1 MYLYY
6 LTIGRFYV
14 RVLYFLI
21 SKLCSP
27 IIRFW
32 RFIKNGLTR
41 IINHFKIKLTVF
53 YTKRKE
59 KGEREH
65 AESLRKSRT
74 GRRPAFRRRKNENRL
89 GMSMAFLAIVMIVAV
104 VGINSISLK
113 QKQAKYIARE
123 QELQQQIDA
132 ETARSEQLKELET
145 YTKTKK
151 YAEEVAKDKLGLVYD
166 NEIIFKEEE

>member
-1 MYLYY
+1 MPN
-6 LTIGRFYV
+6 RQV
-14 RVLYFLI
+14 
-21 SKLCSP
+21 
-27 IIRFW
+27 
-32 RFIKNGLTR
+32 
-41 IINHFKIKLTVF
+41 
-53 YTKRKE
+53 
-59 KGEREH
+59 KG
-65 AESLRKSRT
+65 KQQK
-74 GRRPAFRRRKNENRL
+74 RPAFRRRKNENRL

-166 NEIIFKEEE
+166 NEIIFKEE

>member
-1 MYLYY
+1 MPNRY
-6 LTIGRFYV
+6 
-14 RVLYFLI
+14 
-21 SKLCSP
+21 
-27 IIRFW
+27 
-32 RFIKNGLTR
+32 
-41 IINHFKIKLTVF
+41 
-53 YTKRKE
+53 
-59 KGEREH
+59 
-65 AESLRKSRT
+65 AKSRT
-74 GRRPAFRRRKNENRL
+74 GRRPVFRRRKNENRL

>member
-1 MYLYY
+1 
-6 LTIGRFYV
+6 
-14 RVLYFLI
+14 
-21 SKLCSP
+21 
-27 IIRFW
+27 
-32 RFIKNGLTR
+32 
-41 IINHFKIKLTVF
+41 
-53 YTKRKE
+53 
-59 KGEREH
+59 
-65 AESLRKSRT
+65 
-74 GRRPAFRRRKNENRL
+74 
-89 GMSMAFLAIVMIVAV
+89 MSMAFLAIVMIVAV

-113 QKQAKYIARE
+113 QKQAKYIAIE

>member
-1 MYLYY
+1 MSSTIIREWYLLWYAVAAGFAYAWVYDNLRLFRRFIKHGRILVDIEDLLYWVWCFVTSFVLLYYVNQGVIRAFAVVGAGAGMYLYC

-65 AESLRKSRT
+65 AESLRKKQN
-74 GRRPAFRRRKNENRL
+74 RKKTC
-89 GMSMAFLAIVMIVAV
+89 VP
-104 VGINSISLK
+104 
-113 QKQAKYIARE
+113 
-123 QELQQQIDA
+123 
-132 ETARSEQLKELET
+132 TKE
-145 YTKTKK
+145 K
-151 YAEEVAKDKLGLVYD
+151 
-166 NEIIFKEEE
+166 